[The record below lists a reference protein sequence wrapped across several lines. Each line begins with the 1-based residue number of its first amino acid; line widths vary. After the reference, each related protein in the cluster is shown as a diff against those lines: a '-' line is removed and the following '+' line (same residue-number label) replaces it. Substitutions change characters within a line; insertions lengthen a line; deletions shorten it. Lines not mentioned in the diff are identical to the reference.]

1 MIEVR
6 VVDRLIRDLG
16 LPPNAS
22 PARVIAESQRAH
34 DKCRLTRSGLLRS
47 GPVDLN
53 TRRYL
58 SAALLYIVMTDV
70 ANYERPNRELK
81 VWLDFRNR
89 IREAADRFR
98 STQYQAGADGLRG

>member
-1 MIEVR
+1 
-6 VVDRLIRDLG
+6 
-16 LPPNAS
+16 
-22 PARVIAESQRAH
+22 
-34 DKCRLTRSGLLRS
+34 
-47 GPVDLN
+47 
-53 TRRYL
+53 
-58 SAALLYIVMTDV
+58 MTDV